1 MTATAG
7 KKPAR
12 KMVEMDVTETS
23 GVDWPAHLAPGW
35 VVCKSATTQEVNA
48 LFGTTEGTA
57 AMANEPQAPTI
68 EDLQKQLAEKD
79 EALTKAVAAQEAAE
93 AKAAELEKAAA
104 ENKPAD
110 TDDITKGMPAEVK
123 ERFEKMEADAAAA
136 REELAKERNARLD
149 DIARTE
155 YGKMFKAVSIDA
167 NTAGP
172 QFRQLEII
180 SPELHKSVITALKAA
195 DAQLAT
201 AGLFKSVGQ
210 DGGEGAPTTALEK
223 MQAKADEIAKADTT
237 LTKEQAFSKAMAENG
252 DLYKEYLEEKGR

>member
-12 KMVEMDVTETS
+12 KMYDMDVSETS

-35 VVCKSATTQEVNA
+35 VVCKSATSQEVNA

-57 AMANEPQAPTI
+57 AMANEPTL
-68 EDLQKQLAEKD
+68 EDLKKELADKE
-79 EALTKAVAAQEAAE
+79 EALAKAVAAQEAAE
-93 AKAAELEKAAA
+93 TKATDLEKQLEEA
-104 ENKPAD
+104 KPAD
-110 TDDITKGMPAEVK
+110 DDITKGMPAEVK

-149 DIARTE
+149 DIAKAE
-155 YGKMFKAVSIDA
+155 YGKMFKAVAID
-167 NTAGP
+167 TDQTGP

-180 SPELHKSVITALKAA
+180 SPELHKAVITALKAA
-195 DAQLAT
+195 DAQLDA

-210 DGGEGAPTTALEK
+210 DGGAGEPTTPLEK

-237 LTKEQAFSKAMAENG
+237 LTKEQAFAKAMAENG
-252 DLYKEYLEEKGR
+252 DLYKEYLKEKGH

>member
-1 MTATAG
+1 
-7 KKPAR
+7 
-12 KMVEMDVTETS
+12 MVEMDVTETS

-104 ENKPAD
+104 AD
-110 TDDITKGMPAEVK
+110 ADADDITKGMPAEVK
-123 ERFEKMEADAAAA
+123 ARFEKMEADTAAA
-136 REELAKERNARLD
+136 REELAKERDARLD
-149 DIARTE
+149 DIARAE
-155 YGKMFKAVSIDA
+155 YGKMFKSLSIDA
-167 NTAGP
+167 DTAGP

-180 SPELHKSVITALKAA
+180 SPELHKAVITTLKAA
-195 DAQLAT
+195 DAQAVA
-201 AGLFKSVGQ
+201 AGLFKSYGQ
-210 DGGEGAPTTALEK
+210 DGGEGQPTTALEK

-237 LTKEQAFSKAMAENG
+237 LTKEQAFAKAMAENG
-252 DLYKEYLEEKGR
+252 DLYKEYLKEKGH